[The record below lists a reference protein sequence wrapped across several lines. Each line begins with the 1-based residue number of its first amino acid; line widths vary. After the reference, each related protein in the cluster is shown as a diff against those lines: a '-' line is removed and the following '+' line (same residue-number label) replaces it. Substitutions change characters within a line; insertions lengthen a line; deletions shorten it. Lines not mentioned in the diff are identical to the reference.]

1 LVCAADVRPLHTPKI
16 GLLAKYSCSADYFLQ
31 ERRKTMPA
39 KTIPIFLLL
48 FLIAAC
54 GAPAT
59 ELPPPAPAAT
69 NPPTV
74 QSEAVAPTTES
85 DPEPETQAAEATSQ
99 PELVYRGDA
108 LVATEPAL
116 LNFESGR
123 PQLVEFFR
131 FT

>member
-1 LVCAADVRPLHTPKI
+1 
-16 GLLAKYSCSADYFLQ
+16 
-31 ERRKTMPA
+31 MPA

-48 FLIAAC
+48 FLLAAC

-59 ELPPPAPAAT
+59 ELPTLVPTAIIQPAAQ
-69 NPPTV
+69 P
-74 QSEAVAPTTES
+74 EAVAPTTES
-85 DPEPETQAAEATSQ
+85 DPESEAQAAEATSQ